1 MTAKK
6 EVLHVVGAIIVTG
19 GRLLACRRAPHK
31 ASAGLWEF
39 PGGKV
44 EAGEVS
50 ESALLRE
57 IFEELSLGLEHL
69 ELFDISDTQV
79 GDQIIRLETFLCV
92 PKHDFAGQST
102 DHDEFRW
109 LSRRE
114 LESVGWALPDLP
126 AVNKLRL
133 AGF

>member
-1 MTAKK
+1 MTEKK
-6 EVLHVVGAIIVTG
+6 EVLHVVGAIILAG
-19 GRLLACRRAPHK
+19 DRLLACKRAPHK

-44 EAGEVS
+44 ETGEVS
-50 ESALLRE
+50 ETALLRE
-57 IFEELSLGLEHL
+57 ILEELSLGLESL

-79 GDQIIRLETFLCV
+79 GEQIIRLETFLCV

-109 LSRRE
+109 LSHRE
-114 LESVGWALPDLP
+114 LDAVSWALPDIP
-126 AVNKLRL
+126 AVNKLRQ